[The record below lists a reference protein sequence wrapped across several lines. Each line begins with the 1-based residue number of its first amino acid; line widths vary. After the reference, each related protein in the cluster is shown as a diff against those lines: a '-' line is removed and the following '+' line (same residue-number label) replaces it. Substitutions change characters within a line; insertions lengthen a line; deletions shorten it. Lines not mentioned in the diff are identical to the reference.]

1 MRALRVADAAL
12 QEARVNFE
20 QAQQDLARTQIKSP
34 FTGLVRSENVDI
46 GQFVSRGAAIATIY
60 ASDLVEVRLPIADRQ
75 LAFLNLPSTQRG
87 ELPEARQPN
96 VTLTT
101 QYGGKQLTWSGKI
114 VRTEAEIDITSRMVH
129 LVARVTQNNEEN
141 PLSVGLFVDAV
152 IEGPG
157 CRGNCCAAQISS
169 T

>member
-1 MRALRVADAAL
+1 M
-12 QEARVNFE
+12 
-20 QAQQDLARTQIKSP
+20 
-34 FTGLVRSENVDI
+34 
-46 GQFVSRGAAIATIY
+46 
-60 ASDLVEVRLPIADRQ
+60 
-75 LAFLNLPSTQRG
+75 
-87 ELPEARQPN
+87 PEARQPN

-152 IEGPG
+152 IEGL
-157 CRGNCCAAQISS
+157 AAEEIVVLPRSALRNDNQVLLVDENNQLRFQAIEILRLYQDNVLVKAGLTDGDRVCLSPIQTAIEGMS
-169 T
+169 VNPIQEEA